1 MAPELAPTPETVQT
15 AVEALAKLRPLR
27 IGKKAEVRI
36 TVPSR
41 KASVVLPREAYD
53 LLIGILSELSAG
65 NGVTILPI
73 HAELTTQQ
81 AAGLLNVSRPY
92 LVGLLEDG
100 KIPYRKVGVRRRIL
114 VQDLL
119 AFKRNDDEARQRVLD
134 ELTAEGQKLN
144 LGY

>member
-15 AVEALAKLRPLR
+15 ATVALAKLRPLR
-27 IGKKAEVRI
+27 VGKKAEVLI

-53 LLIGILSELSAG
+53 LLIGILTELSVG

-81 AAGLLNVSRPY
+81 AADVLNVSRPY

-100 KIPYRKVGVRRRIL
+100 KIPYRKVGVRRRVL

-119 AFKRNDDEARQRVLD
+119 AFKRDDDERRQRMLD
-134 ELTAEGQKLN
+134 QLTAEGQKLN